1 MWLYNVLLGFDLKVL
16 FLFIFVFIIIADFLK
31 NWSPPNFPPGPL
43 SLPLVGNLLSV
54 DRKHP
59 YVYFTNL
66 SDVYGNVC
74 SICLGGF
81 KMVFVSGYKVVK
93 EALATQA
100 DNFMDRPYQAMA
112 NRVYLGETGG
122 LFMSNGETWKK
133 QRRFALSTLRN
144 FGLGKSTME
153 QSVCEEIRHLQEE
166 KEKDEPFNPAGLLNN
181 AVANIICQLVM
192 GKRFDYSDHNF
203 QIMLKYLCEIH
214 RLQGSVWGMMYE
226 AFPGVMKHLPGPH
239 NKIFSHINAILEF
252 ISQEVESHKKDL
264 DHSDPRDY
272 IDAFIIEMENHHE
285 SGLGF
290 TEANLALNSLDIFQ
304 AGSETTSITLLWA
317 LVFLIKFPDVQGRWH
332 AMPHSETNTFDLDD
346 VK

>member
-1 MWLYNVLLGFDLKVL
+1 MVL

-112 NRVYLGETGG
+112 NRVYLGETG
-122 LFMSNGETWKK
+122 LQISK

-153 QSVCEEIRHLQEE
+153 QSVCEEIRHLTNDSGES
-166 KEKDEPFNPAGLLNN
+166 PNRAFW
-181 AVANIICQLVM
+181 ICV
-192 GKRFDYSDHNF
+192 
-203 QIMLKYLCEIH
+203 I
-214 RLQGSVWGMMYE
+214 
-226 AFPGVMKHLPGPH
+226 FP
-239 NKIFSHINAILEF
+239 FSHVTHYLLHLHPHTCI
-252 ISQEVESHKKDL
+252 IS
-264 DHSDPRDY
+264 
-272 IDAFIIEMENHHE
+272 
-285 SGLGF
+285 
-290 TEANLALNSLDIFQ
+290 
-304 AGSETTSITLLWA
+304 
-317 LVFLIKFPDVQGRWH
+317 
-332 AMPHSETNTFDLDD
+332 
-346 VK
+346 